1 MATPQDLILLT
12 GATGFIGSSV
22 LPRLLR
28 AGYHVRVAVRH
39 EADIATITSRPAI
52 QALNPGP
59 RLTFALVPSLC
70 IPFAYESAAKGA
82 THIIHLASPV
92 PSGGTKSPYPLADDY
107 HDKTYFQP
115 AILGTKNVLSAALY
129 NTPTVRR
136 VVIASSLSALV
147 PLAELTGAEAR
158 NRHVTAADRILIPE
172 GPFDS
177 DYAAYAASKAAALVH
192 ADEWLRREQ
201 PGFEVVFLHPGCV
214 LGGHQ
219 GAETVREML
228 EKGGNGV
235 LVSLLMGREFGDDK
249 KFVGVT
255 AHVEDVA
262 KAYVDALRVDM
273 GVDEVG
279 NERRVRG
286 FVLGKGMV
294 WEEAKGVAER
304 EFKGRFGRGM
314 FVKTGRAK
322 TARLEVET
330 RETEEVFGFELKGLE
345 EQVKSAVGQYLELN
359 DRKVSERKQRKQ
371 EVVVEKQEEQA
382 VVTQPRP
389 AQPQPKTSASYV
401 SDSEAGWDFCG

>member
-1 MATPQDLILLT
+1 M
-12 GATGFIGSSV
+12 
-22 LPRLLR
+22 
-28 AGYHVRVAVRH
+28 
-39 EADIATITSRPAI
+39 
-52 QALNPGP
+52 
-59 RLTFALVPSLC
+59 PS
-70 IPFAYESAAKGA
+70 
-82 THIIHLASPV
+82 
-92 PSGGTKSPYPLADDY
+92 GTKSPYSLTDDY
-107 HDKTYFQP
+107 YSKTYIQP

-129 NTPTVRR
+129 NAPTVRR

-158 NRHVTAADRILIPE
+158 SRPVSATDRILIPE

-201 PGFEVVFLHPGCV
+201 PGFEVVILHPGCV

-228 EKGGNGV
+228 GKGGNGV

-262 KAYVDALRVDM
+262 RVYVDALRVKM
-273 GVDEVG
+273 GMDEVG

-286 FVLGKGMV
+286 YLLGKGMV
-294 WEEAKGVAER
+294 WEEAKAIAER
-304 EFKGRFGRGM
+304 EFKGRFGRGI
-314 FVKTGRAK
+314 FVKTGRA
-322 TARLEVET
+322 ET
-330 RETEEVFGFELKGLE
+330 VQLGVDVREIEEAFGFGFRGLE
-345 EQVKSAVGQYLELN
+345 EQVRSVVGQYLELN
-359 DRKVSERKQRKQ
+359 DRKARERKQAKA
-371 EVVVEKQEEQA
+371 EVVVGKEEKAE
-382 VVTQPRP
+382 VTQTRP
-389 AQPQPKTSASYV
+389 AQPQPETSASYV